1 LRWLWHRKTRQT
13 LEDLAG
19 GIVAQ
24 RQAQLSRSPGWR
36 LEVLALAQHVVREA
50 TQYVVTQAGHGI
62 TMPCPACV
70 IR

>member
-36 LEVLALAQHVVREA
+36 LEVLALAQRVVREA
-50 TQYVVTQAGHGI
+50 TQQVVTQTGDGI
-62 TMPCPACV
+62 LMPVGAH
-70 IR
+70 